1 MSKIDSFLLRI
12 IDFTAY
18 EKISADNMR
27 QKRIVRGLE

>member
-12 IDFTAY
+12 IDLQRTK
-18 EKISADNMR
+18 KISADNMR